1 MITYHLMFH
10 NNILGHAFK
19 LVEVGYRII
28 HCVIYCL
35 LINIDARMDGTKPTA
50 GFKRENWVEDFNV

>member
-1 MITYHLMFH
+1 MLFR

-19 LVEVGYRII
+19 LIEVGYTELFNALFLR
-28 HCVIYCL
+28 L
-35 LINIDARMDGTKPTA
+35 LINFDARMDGTKPTA